1 MTTEELAI
9 ELAATAESAG
19 LTLAVAESCTGGL
32 AAAAITAIPGASR
45 FFLGGFVS
53 YSNQAKER
61 MLGVSEDCIGRN
73 GAVSE
78 ETALAMAT
86 GAAAALGADCAFSIT
101 GIAGPLGGS
110 AEKPVGTFWFGFSLN
125 GSAFAEAR
133 RFDGDRTS
141 IRDSSVR
148 HALGRIKELIRHAI
162 ELDNTRKAG
171 VSFPQGK

>member
-9 ELAATAESAG
+9 ELAAAVESAG

-32 AAAAITAIPGASR
+32 AAAAITAVPGASR

-61 MLGVSEDCIGRN
+61 MLGVSADCIGRY

-78 ETALAMAT
+78 QTALAMAA
-86 GAAAALGADCAFSIT
+86 GAASALGADCSFSIT

-110 AEKPVGTFWFGFSLN
+110 AEKPVGTVWFGFSMS
-125 GSAFAEAR
+125 GSTFAETR
-133 RFDGDRTS
+133 CFNGDRTA

-148 HALGRIKELIRHAI
+148 HALGRIMELIRHAI

>member
-1 MTTEELAI
+1 MTTEELAM
-9 ELAATAESAG
+9 ELAASVESAG
-19 LTLAVAESCTGGL
+19 FTLAVAESCTGGL
-32 AAAAITAIPGASR
+32 AAAAITGIPGASR

-61 MLGVSEDCIGRN
+61 MLGVSADCIGRY

-78 ETALAMAT
+78 EIALAMAA

-110 AEKPVGTFWFGFSLN
+110 PEKPVGTVWFGFSIC
-125 GSAFAEAR
+125 GSGFAETR
-133 RFDGDRTS
+133 CFEGDRTA
-141 IRDSSVR
+141 IRESSAR
-148 HALGRIKELIRHAI
+148 HALGRITELIRQAI